1 MAYSF
6 IMDRIER
13 IFATGKI
20 TRYDQNCLCEVM
32 LSDKP
37 LNYEQN
43 QKIRKLYDFV
53 RMGFVKIVN

>member
-1 MAYSF
+1 
-6 IMDRIER
+6 MDRIER